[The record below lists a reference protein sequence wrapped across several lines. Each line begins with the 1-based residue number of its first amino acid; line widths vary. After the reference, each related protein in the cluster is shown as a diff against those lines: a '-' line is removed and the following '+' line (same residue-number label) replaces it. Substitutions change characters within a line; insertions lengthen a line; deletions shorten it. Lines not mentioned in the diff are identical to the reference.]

1 MLPKWPITDIGG
13 DHGRPG
19 SRVEPRSTMNIREQ
33 HSPAT
38 VGDPPP
44 SPDEAHRRPAGVS
57 DDLVDAVGK
66 VSEALE
72 WVERARGRLYDFHQ
86 MLGRADLLLGEAVD
100 ALADAGAA
108 DQAKR
113 LDEAMVGRNVLEG
126 RWTFQIMEEFDDG
139 YWTDFRR
146 EEQRIRDELMDGKRH
161 LFESEMKERRR
172 TRGRPDHEARPAAGS

>member
-1 MLPKWPITDIGG
+1 
-13 DHGRPG
+13 
-19 SRVEPRSTMNIREQ
+19 MNIREQ
-33 HSPAT
+33 HSPSP
-38 VGDPPP
+38 VGGAPP

-57 DDLVDAVGK
+57 DDLVDAIGK

-108 DQAKR
+108 AQADR
-113 LDEAMVGRNVLEG
+113 LDRAIVGRNVLEG

-139 YWTDFRR
+139 YWSDFRR
-146 EEQRIRDELMDGKRH
+146 EEQRLRDELVGGKRH

-172 TRGRPDHEARPAAGS
+172 SRGRPDHEARPAAGS